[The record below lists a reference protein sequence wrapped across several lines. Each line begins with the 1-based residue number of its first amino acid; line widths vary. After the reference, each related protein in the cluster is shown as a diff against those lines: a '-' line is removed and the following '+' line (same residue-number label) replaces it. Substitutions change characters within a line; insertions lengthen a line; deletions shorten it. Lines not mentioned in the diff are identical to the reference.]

1 MVSITCLEFAYTQA
15 PVSMK
20 SVVMALFLF
29 SVSLGNYFTAG
40 VNKFILVEGGD
51 EAAMEQAQKSATHGF
66 IQEADKRIRFHFDSN
81 ETALPRTEVGAE
93 LVKADVD
100 EWGTP
105 LQYRMI
111 NRNTYKLVSLG
122 ADKEAMTPDDIVH
135 LVSVSRPS
143 TNPEAKDK
151 PLNWREKR
159 LIELLGEAGQKQVD
173 RERGGV
179 PTIEF
184 SETLSVGGQT
194 KLEGAAYFWFWTWT
208 MLGTAIL
215 FVLVALWYKPQT
227 YLQEEAA

>member
-1 MVSITCLEFAYTQA
+1 
-15 PVSMK
+15 
-20 SVVMALFLF
+20 MALFLF

-40 VNKFILVEGGD
+40 VNKFILVDSGD
-51 EAAMEQAQKSATHGF
+51 PTSVTATTKGL
-66 IQEADKRIRFHFDSN
+66 IGEADKRIRFHFDN
-81 ETALPRTEVGAE
+81 NDTALPRTEVGSE

-122 ADKEAMTPDDIVH
+122 ADKESMTPDDIVH
-135 LVSVSRPS
+135 QVTVSRPS
-143 TNPEAKDK
+143 LNPESKDK

-159 LIELLGEAGQKQVD
+159 LIELLGEEGQRQVD

-184 SETLSVGGQT
+184 SENLSVGGQT